1 MILPAHPFQ
10 TWLTHNLL
18 SNTLR
23 GHLAE
28 YIVGLAV
35 GADLRHGR
43 HEWDNFD
50 VITPSG
56 KTLEVK
62 SSAYH
67 QQWHSGAPSRISF
80 GIAQKSLYSEEAQ
93 AWGNTKGRW
102 ADGYVFAVLGTPDG
116 ARPNPLDTDAWDF
129 YVVPTPVLDAA
140 VGERKGLSLGAL
152 KGFSESCSYEA
163 LAERVSALLMAGG

>member
-1 MILPAHPFQ
+1 MLLPASPFQ

-23 GHLAE
+23 GHFAE
-28 YIVGLAV
+28 FLVGLAV
-35 GADLRHGR
+35 GADHSTGR
-43 HEWDNFD
+43 HEWDNYD

-67 QQWHSGAPSRISF
+67 QQWHNGTPSKIGF
-80 GIAQKSLYSEEAQ
+80 GIAPKALYSEEAR
-93 AWGNTKGRW
+93 AWGSTKGRW

-116 ARPNPLDTDAWDF
+116 ARPDPLNTDAWGF

-140 VGERKGLSLGAL
+140 VGDRKRLSLAAL
-152 KGFSESCSYEA
+152 EEITGRCRYEDLAARVKSC
-163 LAERVSALLMAGG
+163 